1 MASLLCIFVQVL
13 AQERDYV
20 TGVEP
25 GFVRR
30 VCESM
35 GFIGIGDQ
43 GDFLTGGAES
53 LVEPLGMLW
62 GNKGILASVVQQERF
77 SNVFRVVYGRN
88 AAWQTAQT
96 LYL

>member
-20 TGVEP
+20 TGVEA

-43 GDFLTGGAES
+43 GDFLTGGTES
-53 LVEPLGMLW
+53 FVQPFGMLR
-62 GNKGILASVVQQERF
+62 GNEGVLAPVI
-77 SNVFRVVYGRN
+77 
-88 AAWQTAQT
+88 
-96 LYL
+96 